1 MNRYLRRVLP
11 LSALLL
17 CLLLPLLAGPAA
29 AKDDFNYNRARLIS
43 YLLREQLPMHHYS
56 HKPIDDALSR
66 AAFGLYL
73 KQLDSQKRFLLQK
86 DVKQLDDFADRIDNE
101 LEQGRIVLPSFAAEI
116 MGKRIADTEKIV
128 DQLLAGPFDLKSQE
142 SFESD
147 PEKLDFCQDQTQL
160 RERWRKALTYQVL
173 LRYLGLVE
181 DQAAEAK
188 LDGKTAPVA
197 PAAAAHIDPKLL
209 EKAREKVTKNYH
221 DFFTR
226 LHQDTLQDYYDR
238 YFIAITRAYD
248 PHTDYMPPMEKEDF
262 DIGMRGSLEGI
273 GATLREEDGYIKV
286 VAIMPGSAAFR
297 QGQLQAEDTILKVAQ
312 GKGEPVDIT
321 DMRLRDA
328 VSLIRGPKGTEVR
341 LTVRKADGRALVIP
355 IVRDVVQIEDTFV
368 KGTVI
373 PASKSEPAFGYIKI
387 PSFYRDFRGASHGDK
402 VRNVTD
408 DVRSEL
414 DKLKQAKVAGIVI
427 DLRNDGGGSLADAVA
442 TAGLFIKTGPVVQVR
457 SSDGT
462 IQPLDDSD
470 AGIEYSGPLVVL
482 VNEFSA
488 SASEILAGMLQDYG
502 RAVIIGGQHTHGK
515 GTVQALIDLDRGL
528 TLRNMDSYKPL
539 GALKITVQKFYRVSG
554 ASTQYRGVVPD
565 IILPD
570 RLQYLKTG
578 EKYAEYSLP
587 WDTVA
592 AVNYTR
598 WHRAG
603 LSLEAIRARSRQR
616 TAKDPKFIEIA
627 KEAALAKERSEQTR
641 QSLNIDTVRR
651 EMDEAKKLAEVAPM
665 HGDKK
670 KPAADHVLTEAEKEQ
685 QLADSVLDDPYAS
698 EALAVLGDLQNPTR
712 TLLGNIPGRDSAAA
726 AATAAH

>member
-1 MNRYLRRVLP
+1 MNRFLRRALP
-11 LSALLL
+11 LAALLIFL
-17 CLLLPLLAGPAA
+17 LQPLLPGRALGAG
-29 AKDDFNYNRARLIS
+29 DNFNYNRARLLS
-43 YLLREQLPMHHYS
+43 YLLREQLPQHHYS
-56 HKPIDDALSR
+56 HKPIDDTLSK

-73 KQLDSQKRFLLQK
+73 KQLDSQKRFLLK
-86 DVKQLDDFADRIDNE
+86 DDVKQLDDFADRIDDE
-101 LEQGRIVLPSFAAEI
+101 LKQGRIVLPSFAAEL
-116 MGKRIADTEKIV
+116 MGRRIADTEKIV
-128 DQLLAGPFDLKSQE
+128 KELLAGSFDLKSQE
-142 SFESD
+142 TFESD
-147 PEKLDFCQDQTQL
+147 PEKLDFCTDQAQL
-160 RERWRKALTYQVL
+160 RERWRQALTYQVL

-181 DQAAEAK
+181 DRAAEAK
-188 LDGKTAPVA
+188 VAGKPV
-197 PAAAAHIDPKLL
+197 PAADDHIDPELL
-209 EKAREKVTKNYH
+209 KQAQKKVAKNYD
-221 DFFTR
+221 DFFNR
-226 LHQDTLQDYYDR
+226 LRQDTLQDYYDR
-238 YFIAITRAYD
+238 YFSAITRAYD

-286 VAIMPGSAAFR
+286 VAIMAGSAAFR

-341 LTVRKADGRALVIP
+341 LTVRKPDGRALVIP

-373 PASKSEPAFGYIKI
+373 PATKTEPAFGYIKI
-387 PSFYRDFRGASHGDK
+387 PSFYRDFRGASHGAK
-402 VRNVTD
+402 ARNVTD
-408 DVRSEL
+408 DVRHEL
-414 DKLKQAKVAGIVI
+414 DQLKQAKISGIVL
-427 DLRNDGGGSLADAVA
+427 DLRNDGGGSLADAVE

-462 IQPLDDSD
+462 IQPLDDTD
-470 AGIEYSGPLVVL
+470 PGIEYSGPLVVL

-502 RAVIIGGQHTHGK
+502 RAVIVGGQHTHGK

-528 TLRNMDSYKPL
+528 TLRDMDSYKPL

-598 WHRAG
+598 WPHHG
-603 LSLEAIRARSRQR
+603 LSLDAIRARSRQR
-616 TAKDPKFIEIA
+616 TATDPKFIEIA

-641 QSLNIDTVRR
+641 QSLNIDTVRT
-651 EMDEAKKLAEVAPM
+651 EMAEAKKMADLAPM
-665 HGDKK
+665 HGEKK
-670 KPAADHVLTEAEKEQ
+670 KPAPDHVLTAAEKEQ
-685 QLADSVLDDPYAS
+685 QLADNVLDDPYAS
-698 EALAVLGDLQNPTR
+698 EALAILGDLQAAPHS
-712 TLLGNIPGRDSAAA
+712 LLSGTPGRGASTASAAA
-726 AATAAH
+726 AH